1 MSLAINLTGGCR
13 ALVQMG
19 IALTSA
25 RDPPT
30 LLNRFRPEARRFT
43 RAEAGPLCLREN
55 AELPFA
61 VVQNDRLSRRLGEA
75 EMQRLLQAEPL
86 KVSDLSLAG
95 HVAMMGEVVNIP
107 DTYMISPERPY
118 TFNPLFDARCDY
130 KTRSVL
136 VVPLQDPAGHIFGV
150 LELINALD
158 KTGCVVPFDIEYEA
172 LVRALASQAAVAIR
186 NARLEDLSFKDALT
200 DVYNRRYF
208 VVRIEEESR
217 RHLRFAEPVSLVLRS
232 EEHTSEL
239 QSRLHLVCRLLLE
252 K

>member
-1 MSLAINLTGGCR
+1 MSLAINLTEAFR
-13 ALVQMG
+13 DLVQIA
-19 IALTSA
+19 IALRREGDSS
-25 RDPPT
+25 P
-30 LLNRFRPEARRFT
+30 LHNRIMAGGRRFT
-43 RAEAGPLCLREN
+43 RAEAGTLFLREN
-55 AELPFA
+55 DELHFA

-95 HVAMMGEVVNIP
+95 HVAMMGEGVNIP

-118 TFNPLFDARCDY
+118 NFNPLFDARCDY

-208 VVRIEEESR
+208 VVRIQEESR